1 MQQEICTTVKIKIST
16 EELKTILRKHLLIA
30 DNVNVELTIDDG
42 IIATENQDQKNNLL
56 YPDDSGKWIE
66 TNGVTSTVPDSSVFE
81 ILTRKEREQQ
91 SYTRFVYC
99 PEDLY
104 DYDDFWGED
113 GEKTVVAYKLI

>member
-1 MQQEICTTVKIKIST
+1 MQQEICTTVKIKMNT
-16 EELKTILRKHLLIA
+16 EELIAILRKHLIIA
-30 DNVNVELTIDDG
+30 DNVNLEVTIDDG
-42 IIATENQDQKNNLL
+42 IIATENQDQKNNLW

-66 TNGVTSTVPDSSVFE
+66 TNGVTPTIPDSSVFE

-104 DYDDFWGED
+104 DYDDFWGE
-113 GEKTVVAYKLI
+113 GGVAYKLI